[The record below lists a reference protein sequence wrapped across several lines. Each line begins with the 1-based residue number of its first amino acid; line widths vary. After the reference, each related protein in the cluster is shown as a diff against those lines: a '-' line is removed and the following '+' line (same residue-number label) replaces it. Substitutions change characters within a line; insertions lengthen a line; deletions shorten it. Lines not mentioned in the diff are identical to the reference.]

1 MRILIKILVAIML
14 LGAFDGPCAAV
25 VFEHEHI
32 DQAAEAGLVNSS
44 ETHHRL
50 DSRYIAGSHCQ
61 QCGIIVQTS
70 QLTAQDPG
78 GTRFHQPASDTLS
91 DKIRPVEQRPP
102 ISRI

>member
-14 LGAFDGPCAAV
+14 VGAFDAPCAAI

-32 DQAAEAGLVNSS
+32 DQVTEAGLVNSS

-50 DSRYIAGSHCQ
+50 DSRDTAGSHCQ

-70 QLTAQDPG
+70 QLTAQDSG
-78 GTRFHQPASDTLS
+78 GTRFRQLASDTLS
-91 DKIRPVEQRPP
+91 DSIRPVEQRPP